1 MLLQWVAFILET
13 GSPGMDLTSNSNAKV
28 QDTYVA
34 CTREI
39 SPTRDVEGATGYVE
53 GYLLAAQDQ
62 FSFLW

>member
-39 SPTRDVEGATGYVE
+39 SPTRDVEGA